1 MIQLSASKLGILKEC
16 ERCFWDANNSKFF
29 RPRGI
34 FSSLPGGI
42 DLVLKEYFNKFRGT
56 LPPELTGKV
65 DGVLMSDLHTLNK
78 WRSWRTGLTWED
90 AALGVK
96 LIGALDDCLVDYPY
110 TKDPKAEIYMPLDNK
125 NKGSNPKDNGAQYY
139 QLQLDCYGLLL
150 QTNGY
155 KTNNKAF
162 LAYYYPLT
170 TQLENVNPGET
181 ALRFG
186 ITTFCLESSPY

>member
-1 MIQLSASKLGILKEC
+1 
-16 ERCFWDANNSKFF
+16 
-29 RPRGI
+29 
-34 FSSLPGGI
+34 
-42 DLVLKEYFNKFRGT
+42 
-56 LPPELTGKV
+56 
-65 DGVLMSDLHTLNK
+65 MSDLHTLNK

-125 NKGSNPKDNGAQYY
+125 TKGSNPKDNGAQYY

-186 ITTFCLESSPY
+186 ITTFCLESSPDRAVNEITRAVEILKDKRPTANPGCEWCKFGLMDSRKE